1 MKCQTLFSGKN
12 KKNIS
17 KCRLLKI
24 LPRVLS
30 VKYDL
35 PVYNLQQNSVNRS
48 HLKPLNT
55 FQSANMFSCLF
66 SHFKYSLIFSITVE
80 VN

>member
-1 MKCQTLFSGKN
+1 MKCLILFSGKN

-30 VKYDL
+30 VKMRAHTVTFYT
-35 PVYNLQQNSVNRS
+35 
-48 HLKPLNT
+48 KITKIILNYKAYFYIKIYGVGT
-55 FQSANMFSCLF
+55 
-66 SHFKYSLIFSITVE
+66 H
-80 VN
+80 